1 MRRVGDDNI
10 YQLNLV
16 YRNNGV
22 DESFHELLSS
32 DGLFIYEKAD
42 KVDLNNA
49 VSRISVNETNISS
62 ANNAIT
68 TLRNRI
74 NGIQGLHFSNNS
86 QSSSYDPELCVVNIS
101 FETNN
106 GGILALLHIRDYET
120 EIITFLSIGLTTLE
134 VGGGL
139 QDRWINKS
147 HITPASVFNEWIE
160 SIQATKQASSG
171 NIPQYRLKIKFKNS
185 YMPAGDLFFL
195 AGQFENAV
203 VQYAKS

>member
-1 MRRVGDDNI
+1 MGVNN
-10 YQLNLV
+10 LNLV
-16 YRNNGV
+16 YQSDSEIYSYN
-22 DESFHELLSS
+22 ELF
-32 DGLFIYEKAD
+32 DGYSGDFIETKAN
-42 KVDLNNA
+42 VSDLNSA
-49 VSRISVNETNISS
+49 VSRISTNETNISN

-68 TLRNRI
+68 TLRNRV
-74 NGIQGLHFSNNS
+74 NGIQGLHFSNNQNS
-86 QSSSYDPELCVVNIS
+86 DNYDPELCVVNIG

-120 EIITFLSIGLTTLE
+120 EILTFLSIGLTTLE

-139 QDRWINKS
+139 QDRWIDKS
-147 HITPASVFNEWIE
+147 HITSASVFNEWIE
-160 SIQATKQASSG
+160 SIQATKQSSSG

-185 YMPAGDLFFL
+185 YMPAGDLFIL